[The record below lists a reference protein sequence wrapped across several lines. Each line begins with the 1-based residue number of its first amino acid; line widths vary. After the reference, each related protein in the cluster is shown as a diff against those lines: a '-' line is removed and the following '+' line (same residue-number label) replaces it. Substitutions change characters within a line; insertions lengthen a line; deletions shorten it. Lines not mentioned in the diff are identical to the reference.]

1 MIKFLLTYWIGT
13 ALFFAIFYWDLSP
26 FSAMINQLQ
35 TDFTTYLTS
44 LTLPANMMDAYHI
57 LINTHYSLVIEKACN
72 GMIPYLFFIA
82 SIVAFPS
89 TLMHKVKWAI
99 MGYIIISLMN
109 IFRIWMVTQIVLQE
123 EKNFSLAHDY
133 LGNILLIITG
143 LGLFIAFIK
152 SRKPLQ
158 RQKTSMFA
166 IMSKKIGLNDDRNQI
181 LC

>member
-1 MIKFLLTYWIGT
+1 MKKFLLSYWLGI
-13 ALFFAIFYWDLSP
+13 AMLFGVFYWNLSP
-26 FSAMINQLQ
+26 LSSVINTLQ
-35 TDFTTYLTS
+35 TNLTAYFTS
-44 LTLPANMMDAYHI
+44 LTLADDMMDNYRI
-57 LINTHYSLVIEKACN
+57 LINEQYSLVIEKACN